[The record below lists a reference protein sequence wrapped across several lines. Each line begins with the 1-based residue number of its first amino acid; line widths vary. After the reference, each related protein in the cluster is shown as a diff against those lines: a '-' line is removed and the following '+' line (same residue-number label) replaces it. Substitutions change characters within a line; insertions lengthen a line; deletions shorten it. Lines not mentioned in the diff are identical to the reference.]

1 MSPHMKGDIKDMQKT
16 FKVVVFEKTMRKKD
30 KSTWKQPIVVI
41 SRGEGEKPIY
51 LECFLTEK
59 ARKHLIKDDK
69 ELPLTIELSNG
80 APATET
86 SEGELPSYKIQRRKF
101 TRADGTKGW
110 KRQLVIFDYVATEKA
125 PEYHRVTLDDYVSE
139 IEKSF
144 KKENTESDSDYP
156 F

>member
-1 MSPHMKGDIKDMQKT
+1 MQKT
-16 FKVVVFEKTMRKKD
+16 FKVVVFEKILRKKD
-30 KSTWKQPIVVI
+30 KTTWKQPMAVI
-41 SRGEGEKPIY
+41 SRGAGKRPIY

-69 ELPLTIELSNG
+69 VLPLTIELDNG
-80 APATET
+80 DTEH
-86 SEGELPSYKIQRRKF
+86 LPSYKIQQRWFKKS
-101 TRADGTKGW
+101 DGTKGR
-110 KRQLVIFDYVATEKA
+110 KSQLVVFDYVSTESA

-144 KKENTESDSDYP
+144 KEENSDLP